1 VFFCKNEFEGERVD
15 EFESK
20 VCVVFFN
27 EFEGRSK

>member
-1 VFFCKNEFEGERVD
+1 VD